1 MRSTKAPLLL
11 LLVLTVIVG
20 CKDLDRYPDAESVF
34 HATFNSLPPQKVT
47 GLQGDGHAFRDNST
61 NYLRFNAPPST
72 VRLLVGN
79 TFGPTTV
86 ATFKA
91 GISGQTPEDFLLE
104 TRLDQP
110 PLRHL
115 KLAFRG
121 KHQLGGAQRPTPQ
134 PSTILPPVFIRL
146 FRLVMHTI
154 LTIQTRS

>member
-20 CKDLDRYPDAESVF
+20 CKDLDHYPDAESVF

-91 GISGQTPEDFLLE
+91 GISGQTPAWW
-104 TRLDQP
+104 RLTANSTTKYYSSTGFHPTFSSGDAYYSYDSNSQ
-110 PLRHL
+110 
-115 KLAFRG
+115 LAYLYWNG
-121 KHQLGGAQRPTPQ
+121 WD
-134 PSTILPPVFIRL
+134 
-146 FRLVMHTI
+146 
-154 LTIQTRS
+154 

>member
-91 GISGQTPEDFLLE
+91 GISGQTPVWW
-104 TRLDQP
+104 
-110 PLRHL
+110 
-115 KLAFRG
+115 
-121 KHQLGGAQRPTPQ
+121 RPTAN
-134 PSTILPPVFIRL
+134 STTKYYSSTGFHPTFSSGDAYYSYDSNSQLAHL
-146 FRLVMHTI
+146 YWDGWD
-154 LTIQTRS
+154 

>member
-34 HATFNSLPPQKVT
+34 HATFNSLPPQEVT

-91 GISGQTPEDFLLE
+91 GISRQTP
-104 TRLDQP
+104 
-110 PLRHL
+110 
-115 KLAFRG
+115 AWW
-121 KHQLGGAQRPTPQ
+121 RPTAN
-134 PSTILPPVFIRL
+134 STLGYACVLTILFLNLPNPL
-146 FRLVMHTI
+146 
-154 LTIQTRS
+154 